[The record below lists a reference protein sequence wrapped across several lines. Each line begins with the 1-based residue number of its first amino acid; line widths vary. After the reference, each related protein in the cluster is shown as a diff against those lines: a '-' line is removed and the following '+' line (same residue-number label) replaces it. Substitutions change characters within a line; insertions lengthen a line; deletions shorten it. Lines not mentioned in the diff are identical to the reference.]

1 MKLQSHTAI
10 LSIVFGFLIINFFLE
25 SEIITYS
32 LLILIAG
39 SLFSE
44 KFSDFIEII
53 WNRIALILSYIV
65 PNILLILVF
74 YCVLTPLAL
83 LAKLF
88 KSETDYLTKNKTTSN
103 FRNSTR
109 EFNKQFFEKTW

>member
-1 MKLQSHTAI
+1 M
-10 LSIVFGFLIINFFLE
+10 
-25 SEIITYS
+25 
-32 LLILIAG
+32 AG

-74 YCVLTPLAL
+74 YCILTPLAL
-83 LAKLF
+83 LSKLF
-88 KSETDYLTKNKTTSN
+88 KSQTDYITDNNADSN
-103 FRNSTR
+103 FKNSKR

>member
-10 LSIVFGFLIINFFLE
+10 LSIVFGFLIINFFVK

-44 KFSDFIEII
+44 KFSNFIENI
-53 WNRIALILSYIV
+53 WNRLAIILSYIV

-74 YCVLTPLAL
+74 YCILSPLAL

-88 KSETDYLTKNKTTSN
+88 KSETDYLTENKTPST
-103 FRNSTR
+103 FRNSNR

>member
-1 MKLQSHTAI
+1 M
-10 LSIVFGFLIINFFLE
+10 
-25 SEIITYS
+25 
-32 LLILIAG
+32 AG

-44 KFSDFIEII
+44 KFSNFIENI

-74 YCVLTPLAL
+74 YCILTPLAL

-88 KSETDYLTKNKTTSN
+88 KSETDYITDNNTDSN
-103 FRNSTR
+103 FKNSKR

>member
-1 MKLQSHTAI
+1 M
-10 LSIVFGFLIINFFLE
+10 VINLFINTE
-25 SEIITYS
+25 VITYS
-32 LLILIAG
+32 LLFLMAG

-44 KFSDFIEII
+44 KFSNFIENI

-74 YCVLTPLAL
+74 YCILTPLAL

-88 KSETDYLTKNKTTSN
+88 KSETDYITDNNTDSN
-103 FRNSTR
+103 FKNSKR

>member
-1 MKLQSHTAI
+1 MKLQSHTTI
-10 LSIVFGFLIINFFLE
+10 LSIAFGFLVINLFLN
-25 SEIITYS
+25 SELMNYC

-44 KFSDFIEII
+44 KFSNFIEII
-53 WNRIALILSYIV
+53 WNKIALLLSYFV
-65 PNILLILVF
+65 PNILLTFVF

-88 KSETDYLTKNKTTSN
+88 KSETDYITTDSKISN
-103 FRNSTR
+103 FRDSKR
-109 EFNKQFFEKTW
+109 DFNKSFFERTW